1 MLQRPNWLTFRRFA
15 AATTTLT
22 LSLIT
27 LGVYTAATGSGLACQ
42 AQWPLCSDQLIPA
55 LTINPDFIEW
65 FHRVVAMVT
74 GFFILGTAGWAWL
87 RGDRR
92 PKLAA
97 TGAVVL
103 LPLQISIGA
112 ITVTLNGLLPWGYSA
127 PTHAAHLIV
136 ALSIFTLLS
145 LTTIYSYRD
154 QYQRP
159 PTDRTRLALGV
170 ALGALLFSGL
180 FSRGVPLLQYSP
192 GAQAW
197 YYAGSLLAVFAL
209 LAAYHWLAD
218 IDSFGRTLA
227 GVALGVLLTTM
238 LLGRDL
244 IAYTTT
250 VELVNFGLYVGL
262 LGLVAAGLW
271 RCLDTPGFPS
281 TALGTEHS
289 E

>member
-1 MLQRPNWLTFRRFA
+1 MFQRPSWLTFRRFA
-15 AATTTLT
+15 AVTTTLT

-42 AQWPLCSDQLIPA
+42 AQWPLCSNQLIPT

-87 RGDRR
+87 RDARR

-145 LTTIYSYRD
+145 LATIYGYRD
-154 QYQRP
+154 NHRRP
-159 PTDRTRLALGV
+159 PKGRSRRALGV
-170 ALGALLFSGL
+170 ALAALLFSGL

-197 YYAGSLLAVFAL
+197 YYAGSLVAVVAL
-209 LAAYHWLAD
+209 LATFHWLD
-218 IDSFGRTLA
+218 GVDPLGRRLA
-227 GVALGVLLTTM
+227 GVALGVLITTM
-238 LLGRDL
+238 LIGRDL
-244 IAYTTT
+244 ILYTTT
-250 VELVNFGLYVGL
+250 VQLVNFGLYVAL
-262 LGLVAAGLW
+262 LALVAAGLW
-271 RCLDTPGFPS
+271 RCTDTPKFSSTGFS
-281 TALGTEHS
+281 TEHS
-289 E
+289 D